1 MFCCFCCFRRFFG
14 FCFQLLCGFLT
25 LCCFCYLSLLLLLLL
40 KCLRPPILILIF
52 TLPTSLF
59 IILGN
64 KVFHASTPID
74 GTRITRGAV
83 DVVDLGRSPPTFVQ
97 AKSSPWDRNA
107 PIKLQQHQA
116 ATALKRPKAAK
127 QKLIRQKIR
136 NRFPSKCP
144 STVYTFMSFPY
155 KTFIQA
161 CNRSCISPF
170 VGPTQWRNNGNQPQL
185 PSCLEILW
193 RSPGTSDPT

>member
-1 MFCCFCCFRRFFG
+1 MWFFD
-14 FCFQLLCGFLT
+14 FVLF
-25 LCCFCYLSLLLLLLL
+25 LLLVAFVAFVVEVLAA
-40 KCLRPPILILIF
+40 PILILIF

-170 VGPTQWRNNGNQPQL
+170 VAPTQWCNIGNQPQL